1 MGKAIPYD
9 NRVKIIERME
19 KGETAEEL
27 AEEMGYSEG
36 GVKKIWYKY
45 QKEGTKAYDNN
56 YGNCGKKSS
65 YGEKVRGAVK
75 EIRDNKQGGCY
86 VRSKLIQ
93 KHPGLVI
100 PSERTLQR
108 WWVTEQTNREKGR
121 PKKKEKKDGAEPLT
135 KDGK

>member
-45 QKEGTKAYDNN
+45 QKEGIKAYDNN
-56 YGNCGKKSS
+56 YRNCGKKSS
-65 YGEKVRGAVK
+65 YGKKVRGAVK

-93 KHPGLVI
+93 KYPGLVI

-108 WWVTEQTNREKGR
+108 WWVGEQTNREKGR
-121 PKKKEKKDGAEPLT
+121 PKKKEKKDGVEPLT
-135 KDGK
+135 KDGR